1 MKHAMKSIGEKWLSS
16 LSLAVRTANMRR
28 EIRNEKTRNEVQS
41 GAGACCGATRLAN
54 DPLLPVRGGV
64 RTTPLAPAAESS
76 RVPQAPVPVPARAWL
91 PVLPPMPAWLSDD
104 VDRPALSTRYLRLT
118 ISCRFKTT
126 QIGHAFIVRPFIYAI
141 FHPLLNG
148 FHKRVKDSKSR
159 L

>member
-1 MKHAMKSIGEKWLSS
+1 VRE
-16 LSLAVRTANMRR
+16 LAVARPGWPTTRYYRSAAASARR
-28 EIRNEKTRNEVQS
+28 
-41 GAGACCGATRLAN
+41 
-54 DPLLPVRGGV
+54 P
-64 RTTPLAPAAESS
+64 S
-76 RVPQAPVPVPARAWL
+76 RRPPSRHASR
-91 PVLPPMPAWLSDD
+91 VLPPMPAWLSDD